1 MFPRGQRVAA
11 LMCRLLIVGLFTG
24 VINAQTPISIRELVR
39 GFHSRYKNEQVTVRG
54 WVSAEKRVSST
65 SFKAYYLK
73 DRYGSTIVVRTVNKV
88 PEINSEV
95 LVTGVALVDAD
106 SKRFFISE
114 TRREEVGPAG
124 EETEEAA
131 RQPLELPSTENLI
144 LIGII
149 AIGLLWVVVRLRR
162 RKAAPAASAPGPVPS
177 YKPAPA
183 PEPSYKSGPAPEPGR
198 PYKPAPP
205 PIPSAE
211 SASVAFP
218 TAQVASSTVDDFKTV
233 RVFKTSKV
241 LPGTLVILENGQ
253 ETDTIFLSD
262 QSGRDEIEI
271 GRDSPDIAG
280 GIRIKDTTSTLS
292 RRQARLLYS
301 AGEKQFKLVN
311 LAPETSNPTMINGRQ
326 MSGDETV
333 VLKDNDVLRMGNVE
347 LRFRKS

>member
-11 LMCRLLIVGLFTG
+11 LMCRLLTVGLFAG
-24 VINAQTPISIRELVR
+24 VINAQTPISVRELVR
-39 GFHSRYKNEQVTVRG
+39 GFHSRYKNEQVTVQG

-88 PEINSEV
+88 PQINSEV

-106 SKRFFISE
+106 TRRFFISE
-114 TRREEVGPAG
+114 TRREEVSSAG
-124 EETEEAA
+124 EETEEEA
-131 RQPLELPSTENLI
+131 REPLELPSTENLI
-144 LIGII
+144 LIGVI

-162 RKAAPAASAPGPVPS
+162 RKAAPAPGPVPS

-183 PEPSYKSGPAPEPGR
+183 PVPSYKSGPAPEPGR

-218 TAQVASSTVDDFKTV
+218 TAQVASPTMDDFKTV
-233 RVFKTSKV
+233 RVFKTTKV
-241 LPGTLVILENGQ
+241 LPGTLVILENGE
-253 ETDTIFLSD
+253 ETDTIYLSD

-271 GRDSPDIAG
+271 GRDTPDITG
-280 GIRIKDTTSTLS
+280 GIRIKDKTSTLS

-301 AGEKQFKLVN
+301 AAEEQFKLVN
-311 LAPETSNPTMINGRQ
+311 LAPETSNPTIINGRQ

>member
-1 MFPRGQRVAA
+1 MDFLFTRGVGVAA
-11 LMCRLLIVGLFTG
+11 FVCRLLTVVLFAG
-24 VINAQTPISIRELVR
+24 VINAQTPISVRELVR
-39 GFHSRYKNEQVTVRG
+39 GFHSRYKNEQVAVQG
-54 WVSAEKRVSST
+54 WVSAEKMVSST

-114 TRREEVGPAG
+114 TRREEVGSAG

-144 LIGII
+144 LIGVI
-149 AIGLLWVVVRLRR
+149 AIALLWVVVRLRR

-183 PEPSYKSGPAPEPGR
+183 PESGR

-218 TAQVASSTVDDFKTV
+218 TAQVASSTVEDFKTV
-233 RVFKTSKV
+233 RVFTTSKV
-241 LPGTLVILENGQ
+241 LPGTLVILGNGQ
-253 ETDTIFLSD
+253 ETDTIYLSD

-271 GRDSPDIAG
+271 GRDSSDIAG
-280 GIRIKDTTSTLS
+280 GIRIKDKTSTLS

-333 VLKDNDVLRMGNVE
+333 VLKDNDVLRMGSVE